1 MELESDSEKDK
12 EKKLSF
18 TIPQI
23 HPKNTQSPKLEFE
36 IIQDQRPFQKLEV
49 EIKRELQKSTQD
61 YLEILKKLNILL
73 NSHSIT
79 EAQRRDYCKSQ
90 RYFMKLY
97 LDKIKNE

>member
-1 MELESDSEKDK
+1 MELDSDSEKEK
-12 EKKLSF
+12 ERKLSF

-23 HPKNTQSPKLEFE
+23 HPQNPNT
-36 IIQDQRPFQKLEV
+36 RNQKLKV
-49 EIKRELQKSTQD
+49 EIKREPQKSTQE

-79 EAQRRDYCKSQ
+79 DAQRRDYCKSQ

-97 LDKIKNE
+97 LDSITQE